1 MVLAVNNP
9 LQPAR
14 SRSQN
19 SFVLSLSVSRA
30 FTLAKVILTELAQ
43 TNSSIDY
50 RQEGLF
56 FLLVSIQAKNCYWC
70 GDKSEICCRKT

>member
-56 FLLVSIQAKNCYWC
+56 FFASLNPS
-70 GDKSEICCRKT
+70 